1 MTPIL
6 VLRYIA
12 AALAGYLLG
21 NISISNILAWAVA
34 KKDIRTMGS
43 GNAGATNV
51 LRNMG
56 LKYAIPT
63 FIGDA
68 LKAMLAAV
76 LGCLIIGEG
85 FFEFDWL
92 FGYTCPQIFVGG
104 FAAILGHNFPVFMGF
119 KGGKGVSCSIGLLL
133 VMNPLLGLGLV
144 AVAVLANLFIKL
156 YSLVSIATMAL
167 AAVLYSFLDAQG
179 DWIEIG
185 VLFAMLLLMVFMHRE
200 NIRRLIKGQES
211 KIDVFK

>member
-1 MTPIL
+1 MSPML

-12 AALAGYLLG
+12 AALAGYFLG
-21 NISISNILAWAVA
+21 NISVSNIIARSVA

-63 FIGDA
+63 FVGDA

-76 LGCLIIGEG
+76 LGCVIIGEG
-85 FFEFDWL
+85 FWDFNWL
-92 FGYTCPQIFVGG
+92 YGYTCPQIFVGG
-104 FAAILGHNFPVFMGF
+104 LAAILGHNFPVFMGF
-119 KGGKGVSCSIGLLL
+119 KGGKGVSCSLGLLI
-133 VMNPLLGLGLV
+133 VMNPLLGIGLV
-144 AVAVLANLFIKL
+144 ILAAVANLFIKL
-156 YSLVSIATMAL
+156 YSLVSIATMLL
-167 AAVLYSFLDAQG
+167 ATILYAILDAGG
-179 DWIEIG
+179 DVIEIG
-185 VLFAMLLLMVFMHRE
+185 VLIVMLLLMLFMHRQ
-200 NIRRLIKGQES
+200 NIVRLLKGQEG

>member
-1 MTPIL
+1 
-6 VLRYIA
+6 
-12 AALAGYLLG
+12 
-21 NISISNILAWAVA
+21 
-34 KKDIRTMGS
+34 MGS

-63 FIGDA
+63 FVGDA

-92 FGYTCPQIFVGG
+92 YGYTCPQIFVGG

-119 KGGKGVSCSIGLLL
+119 KGGKGVSCSLGLLI
-133 VMNPLLGLGLV
+133 VMNPLLGITLV
-144 AVAVLANLFIKL
+144 ILAAAANLFIKL
-156 YSLVSIATMAL
+156 YSLVSIATMLL
-167 AAVLYSFLDAQG
+167 ATFLYAFG
-179 DWIEIG
+179 C
-185 VLFAMLLLMVFMHRE
+185 
-200 NIRRLIKGQES
+200 RRRYDRDLRPDCHVAFNAIYAPAEYSPFDKGTGE
-211 KIDVFK
+211 

>member
-1 MTPIL
+1 MWL

-12 AALAGYLLG
+12 AALAGYFLG
-21 NISISNILAWAVA
+21 NISVSNIIARSVA

-68 LKAMLAAV
+68 FKAMLAAV
-76 LGCLIIGEG
+76 LGCWIIGEG
-85 FFEFDWL
+85 FFEFNWL
-92 FGYTCPQIFVGG
+92 WGYTCPQIFVGG
-104 FAAILGHNFPVFMGF
+104 VAAILGHNFPVLMGF
-119 KGGKGVSCSIGLLL
+119 KGGKGVSCSLGLLI
-133 VMNPLLGLGLV
+133 VMNPLMGLAFVALA
-144 AVAVLANLFIKL
+144 AVANIFIKL
-156 YSLVSIATMAL
+156 YSLVSIVTMLL
-167 AAVLYSFLDAQG
+167 AAVAYSFLDARG

-185 VLFAMLLLMVFMHRE
+185 VLIAMFVLMVIMHRE
-200 NIRRLIKGQES
+200 NILRLLKGQEK

>member
-1 MTPIL
+1 MSPML

-12 AALAGYLLG
+12 AALAGYFLG
-21 NISISNILAWAVA
+21 NISVSNIIARSVA

-63 FIGDA
+63 FVGDA

-76 LGCLIIGEG
+76 LGCVIIGEG
-85 FFEFDWL
+85 FWDFNWL
-92 FGYTCPQIFVGG
+92 YGYTCPQIFVGG
-104 FAAILGHNFPVFMGF
+104 LAAILGHNFPVFMGF
-119 KGGKGVSCSIGLLL
+119 KGGKGVSCSLGLLI
-133 VMNPLLGLGLV
+133 VMNPLLGIGLV
-144 AVAVLANLFIKL
+144 ILAAAANLFIKL
-156 YSLVSIATMAL
+156 YSLVSIATMLL
-167 AAVLYSFLDAQG
+167 ATILYAILDAGG
-179 DWIEIG
+179 DVIEIG
-185 VLFAMLLLMVFMHRE
+185 VLIVMLLLMLFMHRQ
-200 NIRRLIKGQES
+200 NIVRLLKGQES

>member
-1 MTPIL
+1 MSPIL

-12 AALAGYLLG
+12 AALAGYFLG
-21 NISISNILAWAVA
+21 NISVSNIIARSVA

-63 FIGDA
+63 FVGDA

-92 FGYTCPQIFVGG
+92 YGYTCPQIFVGG

-119 KGGKGVSCSIGLLL
+119 KGGKGVSCSLGLLI
-133 VMNPLLGLGLV
+133 VMNPLLGIALV
-144 AVAVLANLFIKL
+144 ILAAAANLFIKQ
-156 YSLVSIATMAL
+156 YSLVSIATMLL
-167 AAVLYSFLDAQG
+167 ATFLYAFLDAGG
-179 DWIEIG
+179 DMIEIC
-185 VLFAMLLLMVFMHRE
+185 VLIAMLLLMLFMHRQ
-200 NIRRLIKGQES
+200 NILRLIKGQES